1 MKLYLVERH
10 KLDYCLKLV
19 CANYQTVLTVLS
31 ELDGSDEHISVDFI
45 NVEDTS
51 IKSSSKK

>member
-31 ELDGSDEHISVDFI
+31 ELDGSDEHISVDFV
-45 NVEDTS
+45 NVEDTT